1 MVAVGVV
8 LVLVGAAL
16 LVAEAHLPAG
26 VLGVGG
32 ALALAAGA
40 ALAIAGA
47 GGGLALILTGAPSAG
62 PIAALWVGVGARQAL
77 AAGLRPTVSRREGR
91 RGPTG
96 VVRRSEGTH
105 G

>member
-1 MVAVGVV
+1 MVALGVV
-8 LVLVGAAL
+8 LLIIGAVL

-47 GGGLALILTGAPSAG
+47 GGGLAVVLAAALSAG
-62 PIAALWVGVGARQAL
+62 AVAALWVAVAARKAL
-77 AAGLRPTVSRREGR
+77 ATRSLRTVSGREALSGH
-91 RGPTG
+91 TG
-96 VVRRSEGTH
+96 VVRTWNGS
-105 G
+105 